1 MHFFVAPLLHRD
13 FFRFLESRGS
23 YDGRIDNET
32 FERIFNLL
40 SLLLN
45 DSTSEFDFIV
55 FSRRDHEE
63 NRDEEMWQLL
73 LEKCPNLVRITD
85 SRKLNF
91 SQQFGFEFV
100 RLSSVMHFLHDMP
113 KLLHIDLD
121 FYLCDEDD
129 LILLVETFPSLKTL
143 NVVFDHLSFD
153 GMRHLFKLQ
162 ELEVFRINLRYPLD
176 VTMHE
181 VSNYDK
187 KHILI
192 LILDLLG
199 KNILKTIKNHLITLC
214 FFLT

>member
-1 MHFFVAPLLHRD
+1 LFLLISFTAPLLHRD

-23 YDGRIDNET
+23 YDGRIEEET
-32 FERIFNLL
+32 FDRILNLL

-55 FSRRDHEE
+55 FSRRDHED

-73 LEKCPNLVRITD
+73 LEKCPNLERITD

-100 RLSSVMHFLHDMP
+100 TLTSVMHFLIDMP

-121 FYLCDEDD
+121 FYLCNEDD

-176 VTMHE
+176 VTMQE
-181 VSNYDK
+181 VSIYFSQQQIFKFFWRN
-187 KHILI
+187 
-192 LILDLLG
+192 LL
-199 KNILKTIKNHLITLC
+199 K
-214 FFLT
+214 